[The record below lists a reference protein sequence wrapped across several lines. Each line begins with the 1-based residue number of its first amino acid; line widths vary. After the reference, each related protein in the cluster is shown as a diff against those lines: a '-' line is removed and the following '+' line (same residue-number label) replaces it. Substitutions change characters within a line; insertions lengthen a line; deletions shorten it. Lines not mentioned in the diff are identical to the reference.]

1 MVGQEIRIAARRLR
15 RAPGFT
21 LACIL
26 TLGLGIG
33 GATAVFSVLQAV
45 VLRPLPFPEPDRLVR
60 LYEVTPQ
67 GRDFSL
73 SEPNFLDFSARIQT
87 IEGLAA
93 YRTTNMTLLGRGDAQ
108 ELEITLASS
117 GFFDLTG
124 ARTILGRAYTAAED
138 RAGGRYRVVVL
149 SHRAWQQRF
158 GGDRGVIGQTATIDG
173 ASYEIVGV
181 MAPDFDFPE
190 ETDAWAPLVAHPRA
204 PRGDHWLRTIG
215 RLKAGVTLGAA
226 EADAR
231 SIASALA
238 REYPK
243 SNADWSARL
252 ETFEDW
258 LIGPWLRQTLFVLL
272 GASALLLAVAA
283 ANVANLVMIRATAR
297 RKELAMLAALG
308 ASRGRIMRTLLIE
321 SLLIAAAGGALGI
334 HLAYLGIPALQS
346 LAPATVP
353 RLDEAAV
360 DARVLIVA
368 IVLSAAVGVLFGLL
382 PALLQTR
389 VNLVDWLR
397 DTTGGAGGASG
408 RRGVRELIVAGELAL
423 AMMLLVGAALL
434 IDSFR
439 RLQTVDV
446 GFDAANVLAVDVS
459 LSSGPYAACI
469 RALAPDCQP
478 ETVSR
483 RRAQYLA
490 EARQRLQAQ
499 PGVSVVAATSH
510 SPLTGGATATEV
522 VIEGFV
528 PRGANDGLFADWRS
542 VTGGY
547 FSAMGMPLMRG
558 RTFTEAEDLE
568 GGRVVIVSE
577 TLARQYWPGQ
587 DPIGKRLAPGRR
599 EQAAVGD
606 DEWLTVIGVSR
617 ELRDTYRER
626 DPRPMVFFPYGRW
639 SWPSMTIVAKTR
651 SAAGGAV
658 DGVAAAMRR
667 ELREVDRSIPI
678 EDPYPITRNLDR
690 TMTTPRFSMLLMA
703 LFAGVALVLATL
715 GVYGVTAY
723 AVALRTREIGIRMA
737 LGAVR
742 RDVLRLIAGRGLLL
756 ALFGIAAGSFG
767 AFVLSGFLE
776 SLLFQTRPASVGSHA
791 LVASVL
797 LTVALAAILIPA
809 WRASRIDPRQ
819 ALTSE

>member
-1 MVGQEIRIAARRLR
+1 MIGQEIRIAARRLR

-33 GATAVFSVLQAV
+33 GTTAVFSVLQAV
-45 VLRPLPFPEPDRLVR
+45 VLRPLPFPGPDRLVR

-73 SEPNFLDFSARIQT
+73 SEPNFLDFKARLQT
-87 IEGLAA
+87 IEGVSA
-93 YRTTNMTLLGRGDAQ
+93 YRTTSMTLLGRGDAQ
-108 ELEITLASS
+108 ELDIALASS
-117 GFFDLTG
+117 GFFDVTG
-124 ARTILGRAYTAAED
+124 ARAMLGRTYTAAED
-138 RAGGRYRVVVL
+138 RAGGHYRVVVL

-158 GGDRGVIGQTATIDG
+158 GGDRGVIGQTAIIDG
-173 ASYEIVGV
+173 ESYEIIGV
-181 MAPDFDFPE
+181 LTADFDFPE
-190 ETDAWAPLVAHPRA
+190 DTDAWAPLVAHPRA

-215 RLKAGVTLGAA
+215 RLKSGVTLGAA
-226 EADAR
+226 QTDAR
-231 SIASALA
+231 AIAAALA

-252 ETFEDW
+252 DTFQDW
-258 LIGPWLRQTLFVLL
+258 LIGPALRQTLFVLL
-272 GASALLLAVAA
+272 GAAALLLAVAS

-308 ASRGRIMRTLLIE
+308 ASRGRILRTLLIE
-321 SLLIAAAGGALGI
+321 CLLLAAGGGALGVQ
-334 HLAYLGIPALQS
+334 LAFFGVPALQA
-346 LAPATVP
+346 LAPTTVP
-353 RLDEAAV
+353 RLDEAVV
-360 DARVLIVA
+360 DGRVLLVA
-368 IVLSAAVGVLFGLL
+368 IAVSAAVGVLFGLL

-397 DTTGGAGGASG
+397 DTTGGAGGAGG

-423 AMMLLVGAALL
+423 AMMLLVGAVLL
-434 IDSFR
+434 VDSFR

-469 RALAPDCQP
+469 RALTPDCDP
-478 ETVSR
+478 EMVTR

-490 EARQRLQAQ
+490 AARQRLQSQ

-522 VIEGFV
+522 AIEGFV
-528 PRGANDGLFADWRS
+528 PRGPDDGLFADWRS

-547 FSAMGMPLMRG
+547 FKAIGLPLLRG
-558 RTFTEAEDLE
+558 RSFTEAEDLE

-599 EQAAVGD
+599 EQASVGD

-639 SWPSMTIVAKTR
+639 SWPTMTIVAKTH
-651 SAAGGAV
+651 GEV
-658 DGVAAAMRR
+658 DGAAASMRR
-667 ELREVDRSIPI
+667 DLREIDRSIPI
-678 EDPYPITRNLDR
+678 ADPYPITRNLDR

-703 LFAGVALVLATL
+703 LFAGVALVLAAL

-723 AVALRTREIGIRMA
+723 AVALRTREIGVRMA
-737 LGAVR
+737 LGAVP
-742 RDVLRLIAGRGLLL
+742 RDVLRLIAGRGLVL
-756 ALFGIAAGSFG
+756 AVLGIIAGSFG

-776 SLLFQTRPASVGSHA
+776 SLLFQTRPANAASHA

-797 LTVALAAILIPA
+797 LAVALVAVLVPA